1 MQHSSV
7 KKLFKEQVIRYSK
20 ENQYEKL
27 PLFLG
32 IGEWFKKKKFT
43 RKIEICEFGGGN
55 GQLLAQIQKIYPN
68 SSLTN
73 VEIIEDYEHYLVSK
87 KIKFV
92 LDSILDS
99 NFPDKS
105 FDVIIVRDVLHHL
118 IGRSYKETI
127 KNQELALKELKR
139 LVRPDGVIFIEEF
152 INESTVAT
160 RAIYHL
166 SWLNTKI
173 GVHLPSTFISKSVIV
188 SFLTSKKLLNMCNL
202 IFGEKAITKK
212 ELQIKVRWYFKALHL
227 FGEIKKIILIIQKK

>member
-7 KKLFKEQVIRYSK
+7 KKLFKEQVIQYSK

-32 IGEWFKKKKFT
+32 IKEWFKKKKFT

-73 VEIIEDYEHYLVSK
+73 VEIIEDYKRYLVSK

-105 FDVIIVRDVLHHL
+105 FDVVIVRDVLHHL

-127 KNQELALKELKR
+127 NNQEHALKELKR
-139 LVRPDGVIFIEEF
+139 LVRPNGVIFIEEF
-152 INESTVAT
+152 INESRVAT
-160 RAIYHL
+160 RAIYYL

-188 SFLTSKKLLNMCNL
+188 SFLTSKKLLNMCKS
-202 IFGEKAITKK
+202 IFGGKNITKE
-212 ELQIKVRWYFKALHL
+212 ELQIKVQWYFKALHL
-227 FGEIKKIILIIQKK
+227 FGEIKKMILIIQKK